1 MADKSRLEAL
11 LEKQAKLESDIVEE
25 KGKEEANKVLSGIGA
40 NVATVVQQ
48 AAKTAKVDIKV
59 LHGKFFAL
67 SVDEA
72 GKLSVE
78 VVAKAKANG
87 GSRKPATAS
96 TNGGNF
102 EYFLAD
108 GRGGFE
114 TVQKAM
120 EALGIPEA
128 NRPKHNR
135 YDRLSA
141 DWQKKIIQKAKA
153 EKPEASQPEASQP
166 EAEAEAEASQPEA
179 SQPEAEAEAEAEAT
193 TES

>member
-1 MADKSRLEAL
+1 MADKSRLEQL
-11 LEKQAKLESDIVEE
+11 LEKQKKLEEDILSE

-67 SVDEA
+67 SVDDA
-72 GKLSVE
+72 GKLTVE
-78 VVAKAKANG
+78 VVTKAKAKANG
-87 GSRKPATAS
+87 NGVATS
-96 TNGGNF
+96 TTNGNGNH

-108 GRGGFE
+108 GRGGFPDIQ
-114 TVQKAM
+114 TAM
-120 EALGIPEA
+120 TELGIPEA

-153 EKPEASQPEASQP
+153 EKAEASQPEAEASQP
-166 EAEAEAEASQPEA
+166 EAEAEATADS
-179 SQPEAEAEAEAEAT
+179 
-193 TES
+193 

>member
-11 LEKQAKLESDIVEE
+11 LEKQAKLEADISEE

-67 SVDEA
+67 SVDDA

-96 TNGGNF
+96 TSGNF

-108 GRGGFE
+108 GRGGFAD
-114 TVQKAM
+114 VQTAM
-120 EALGIPEA
+120 GELGIPEA

-141 DWQKKIIQKAKA
+141 DWQKKIIRKAKA
-153 EKPEASQPEASQP
+153 EKPEATEPATEPEATEPEATEPEATEPEATEP
-166 EAEAEAEASQPEA
+166 EAEATEQ
-179 SQPEAEAEAEAEAT
+179 

>member
-1 MADKSRLEAL
+1 MADQSRLEAL
-11 LEKQAKLESDIVEE
+11 LEKQRKLEGDIQAE
-25 KGKEEANKVLSGIGA
+25 KAKEEANKVLNGIGA
-40 NVATVVQQ
+40 DVATLVQQ
-48 AAKTAKVDIKV
+48 SAKTAKVDIKV

-67 SVDEA
+67 TVDEA

-78 VVAKAKANG
+78 VVTKARKSSGNG
-87 GSRKPATAS
+87 NRTTG
-96 TNGGNF
+96 NGNGNGQY

-114 TVQKAM
+114 TIQKAM

-141 DWQKKIIQKAKA
+141 DWQVKIIRKAKA
-153 EKPEASQPEASQP
+153 EKP
-166 EAEAEAEASQPEA
+166 AEPVAEPVAEP
-179 SQPEAEAEAEAEAT
+179 AE
-193 TES
+193 S

>member
-1 MADKSRLEAL
+1 MADQSRLEAL
-11 LEKQAKLESDIVEE
+11 LEKQRKLEADIVAE

-40 NVATVVQQ
+40 NVATVVQE

-67 SVDEA
+67 TVDDA
-72 GKLSVE
+72 GKLTVE
-78 VVAKAKANG
+78 VVTKAVRKANG
-87 GSRKPATAS
+87 NGQPAT
-96 TNGGNF
+96 NGNGNGNY

-114 TVQKAM
+114 SIQKAM

-135 YDRLSA
+135 YDRLSS
-141 DWQKKIIQKAKA
+141 DWQAKIIRKAKA
-153 EKPEASQPEASQP
+153 EAPAPAPEP
-166 EAEAEAEASQPEA
+166 EAEPQAE
-179 SQPEAEAEAEAEAT
+179 PEAEPQAK
-193 TES
+193 S

>member
-1 MADKSRLEAL
+1 MAEQSRLEKLLDKQKELEAKIV
-11 LEKQAKLESDIVEE
+11 LEKAS
-25 KGKEEANKVLSGIGA
+25 EEANTVLNGIGA

-67 SVDEA
+67 SVDDA

-78 VVAKAKANG
+78 VVTKAVSKANG
-87 GSRKPATAS
+87 KAT
-96 TNGGNF
+96 TNGNGNGNGQY

-114 TVQKAM
+114 SVQKAM

-135 YDRLSA
+135 YDRLSD
-141 DWQKKIIQKAKA
+141 DWQKKIIRKAKA
-153 EKPEASQPEASQP
+153 EQPATEPATEPEATEPATEPEATEP
-166 EAEAEAEASQPEA
+166 EATEPEA
-179 SQPEAEAEAEAEAT
+179 TEPEAT
-193 TES
+193 S

>member
-1 MADKSRLEAL
+1 MGDQSRLDAL
-11 LEKQAKLESDIVEE
+11 LEKQKKLEADIVAE
-25 KGKEEANKVLSGIGA
+25 KSKEEATKVLNGIGA
-40 NVATVVQQ
+40 DVATLVQQ
-48 AAKTAKVDIKV
+48 SAKTAKVDIKV

-67 SVDEA
+67 SVDDK

-78 VVAKAKANG
+78 VVTKTRKSNG
-87 GSRKPATAS
+87 GGSAT
-96 TNGGNF
+96 GGNGNGNGQY

-114 TVQKAM
+114 SVQKAM

-141 DWQKKIIQKAKA
+141 DWQKKIIRKAKA
-153 EKPEASQPEASQP
+153 EKP
-166 EAEAEAEASQPEA
+166 AEAKA
-179 SQPEAEAEAEAEAT
+179 EAEAEAEAE
-193 TES
+193 S

>member
-11 LEKQAKLESDIVEE
+11 LEKQRKLEGDIEAE
-25 KGKEEANKVLSGIGA
+25 KAKEEATKVLNGIGA
-40 NVATVVQQ
+40 DVATLVQQ
-48 AAKTAKVDIKV
+48 SADKAKVDVKV

-67 SVDEA
+67 TVDDG

-78 VVAKAKANG
+78 VVTKARKSNG
-87 GSRKPATAS
+87 GTKS
-96 TNGGNF
+96 TGGNGNGNGQY

-114 TVQKAM
+114 SIQKAM
-120 EALGIPEA
+120 DELGIPEA

-141 DWQKKIIQKAKA
+141 DWQKKIIRKAKA
-153 EKPEASQPEASQP
+153 TEPKATEQ
-166 EAEAEAEASQPEA
+166 AES
-179 SQPEAEAEAEAEAT
+179 
-193 TES
+193 

>member
-11 LEKQAKLESDIVEE
+11 LEKQAKLEADISEE

-40 NVATVVQQ
+40 NVATLVQQ

-67 SVDEA
+67 SVADD

-96 TNGGNF
+96 GNGGNY

-108 GRGGFE
+108 GRGGFAD
-114 TVQKAM
+114 VQTAM
-120 EALGIPEA
+120 AELGIPEA

-135 YDRLSA
+135 YDRLSV
-141 DWQKKIIQKAKA
+141 DWQKKIIRKAKA

-166 EAEAEAEASQPEA
+166 EAEAEAEA
-179 SQPEAEAEAEAEAT
+179 EAT

>member
-1 MADKSRLEAL
+1 MPEQSRLEAL
-11 LEKQAKLESDIVEE
+11 LEKQRKLEADIEAE

-40 NVATVVQQ
+40 DVATVVQQ
-48 AAKTAKVDIKV
+48 AADKAKVDVKV

-78 VVAKAKANG
+78 VVTKAKGKASGNG
-87 GSRKPATAS
+87 KAT
-96 TNGGNF
+96 TNGNGNGQY

-114 TVQKAM
+114 SVQKAM

-128 NRPKHNR
+128 KRPKHNR

-141 DWQKKIIQKAKA
+141 DWQAKIIRKAKA
-153 EKPEASQPEASQP
+153 TEPK
-166 EAEAEAEASQPEA
+166 
-179 SQPEAEAEAEAEAT
+179 AEAT
-193 TES
+193 EQAES

>member
-1 MADKSRLEAL
+1 MAEGKSRLEAL
-11 LEKQAKLESDIVEE
+11 LEKQAKLEADIVAE

-67 SVDEA
+67 SVDDA

-87 GSRKPATAS
+87 GSKKAT
-96 TNGGNF
+96 TGNGNGNGQY

-108 GRGGFE
+108 GRGGFAD
-114 TVQKAM
+114 VQTAM
-120 EALGIPEA
+120 AELGIPEA

-141 DWQKKIIQKAKA
+141 DWQKKIIRKAKA
-153 EKPEASQPEASQP
+153 EKPATEPEATEPATEPEATEPEATEP
-166 EAEAEAEASQPEA
+166 EAEQAES
-179 SQPEAEAEAEAEAT
+179 
-193 TES
+193 

>member
-1 MADKSRLEAL
+1 MAEQSRLEAL
-11 LEKQAKLESDIVEE
+11 LEKQRKLEADIVAE
-25 KGKEEANKVLSGIGA
+25 KGKEEADKVLSGIGA

-78 VVAKAKANG
+78 VVTKAVRKANG
-87 GSRKPATAS
+87 NGNTT
-96 TNGGNF
+96 TNGNGNGQF

-108 GRGGFE
+108 GRGSFE
-114 TVQKAM
+114 SIQDAM
-120 EALGIPEA
+120 AALGIPEA
-128 NRPKHNR
+128 NRPKHSR

-141 DWQKKIIQKAKA
+141 DWQKKIIRKAKA
-153 EKPEASQPEASQP
+153 EKPAEAPAEAP
-166 EAEAEAEASQPEA
+166 AAEAPAAEAPAAEAPAEAPAEAEAS
-179 SQPEAEAEAEAEAT
+179 S
-193 TES
+193 